1 MNEREPSRRRF
12 IQMPAATRPLVSLGR
27 MATTLSL
34 LLGATALSMIT
45 SAAGIEKE
53 CIIMVFLLGVLFT
66 TVLTHGYGYGVVSS
80 LISVLLF
87 NFLFTEPKYTF
98 LIHSPSDVML
108 LVFFEVTATVSASVM
123 NRMRLLMEASG
134 ENERTTQLL
143 YRIATGFLH
152 CAGEKNIVQQ
162 GVVYIREY
170 AGRECAVAL
179 GESAAKGEPG
189 GHART
194 YSIPSA
200 AGVLGAVHVSGTEP
214 VGQQAELVVK
224 TVATQ
229 MGIALDREYVYHERE
244 NIRVAMERE
253 RLRSTLLRS
262 VAHDL
267 RSPLTALSG
276 ASTLLFDDYERLS
289 ESEKKQL
296 AGDISEEM
304 VWLSNLVENILNM
317 TRINESRLELNE
329 EEEVVDDVVG
339 EAVSHMSRLL
349 KPRKFRAVLPDEV
362 LMAPMDGKLIVQV
375 LVNLLDNAVKH
386 TQADSEIE
394 LTVKKREH
402 AIEFCVADTG
412 KGIDESVKDTLFEGF
427 VTSDHGRSDS
437 KRGMGLG
444 LAICKAV
451 VEAHGGEIH
460 VEPNSP
466 QGSRFVFT
474 LPMEEAYAGGI

>member
-1 MNEREPSRRRF
+1 MKHWAF
-12 IQMPAATRPLVSLGR
+12 KGRPTAGR
-27 MATTLSL
+27 ALTTLAL
-34 LLGATALSMIT
+34 LLGATAFSLLI

-53 CIIMVFLLGVLFT
+53 CVIMVFLLGVLFT

-80 LISVLLF
+80 LVSVLLF

-108 LVFFEVTATVSASVM
+108 LVFFEVTAIVSGSVM

-152 CAGEKNIVQQ
+152 CTGEKNIVQQ
-162 GVVYIREY
+162 GVVFIREY
-170 AGRECAVAL
+170 AGQACTVAL
-179 GESAAKGEPG
+179 GEMPGSGGSSAAPRVYG
-189 GHART
+189 
-194 YSIPSA
+194 IPSA
-200 AGVLGAVHVSGTEP
+200 AGLLGTVHVHGDEP
-214 VGQQAELVVK
+214 VDKRAELVVK

-289 ESEKKQL
+289 EPEKKQL

-317 TRINESRLELNE
+317 TRINESRLELNKE
-329 EEEVVDDVVG
+329 DEVVDDVVG

-349 KPRKFRAVLPDEV
+349 KLRKFRAVLPDEV
-362 LMAPMDGKLIVQV
+362 LMAPMDGKLIVQA
-375 LVNLLDNAVKH
+375 LVNLLENAVKH
-386 TQADSEIE
+386 TQADSEIV
-394 LTVKKREH
+394 LTVRKRER
-402 AIEFCVADTG
+402 AIEFCVSDTG
-412 KGIDESVKDTLFEGF
+412 AGIDESVKDTLFDGF

-451 VEAHGGEIH
+451 AEAHGGEIH
-460 VEPNSP
+460 VEPNRP
-466 QGSRFVFT
+466 HGSRFIFT